1 MSVKACVEIIQK
13 AAGENKITKEHAQE
27 ILKDI
32 DNFLKSKKA
41 LNDPE
46 NLDSMLQQH
55 LKEKLDDTIFAAMIE
70 KRNRYINAT
79 VEAKATQYLKNF
91 DDASEGLA
99 ALMGG
104 IVKSKAGSKK
114 SIDAQGKSL
123 ANKYI
128 GRLLDRIDKDG
139 DLALFNTGKIDTD
152 IARELWEIRPGGNP
166 GVTKNKTAE
175 RIARNIH

>member
-104 IVKSKAGSKK
+104 IVKSKA
-114 SIDAQGKSL
+114 D
-123 ANKYI
+123 
-128 GRLLDRIDKDG
+128 
-139 DLALFNTGKIDTD
+139 
-152 IARELWEIRPGGNP
+152 
-166 GVTKNKTAE
+166 
-175 RIARNIH
+175 